1 MKNQEDGAMSKVIA
15 AQAQEPRFT
24 PKDPCKLPKQCMSVP
39 MERGEVET
47 GEPWKLMVNRVEG
60 ED

>member
-1 MKNQEDGAMSKVIA
+1 MKNQEDGAVSKVIA

-24 PKDPCKLPKQCMSVP
+24 PQDPRKLPKQCMSAP

-47 GEPWKLMVNRVEG
+47 GEPWKLMVN
-60 ED
+60 